1 METQLVLEAAQAA
14 VPLGRTQADV
24 LSVFNA
30 LADRMPR
37 LKTDRDRWDTFIDL
51 LVAAET
57 EGLIVLPSRRGTGWS
72 QEVTPARPQWVRL
85 AATREPKESFD
96 HRGFPWNPALSFLA
110 GKKSLPTGIR
120 EAAVSIQQ
128 FFAKNGLSRPL
139 VPVKERSFDIFGEEK
154 RLGALQHSE
163 ILFGPG
169 KLSLKQLRCYV
180 VEPTPVAESFEQGQ
194 GIIILENE
202 ATFDSFC
209 RLCRHK
215 SAYRLVVYG
224 RGHEIQKCAAYL
236 KREAARLAVTEIFY
250 FGDVDR
256 RGLEIPYQLARELA
270 SELKVTPLTL
280 AYDFLFRGIV
290 STNRHVPEACL
301 WLPEPLAAR
310 AATVIA
316 EASRIPQEAFGWE
329 EMAAA
334 HGIDPF
340 IM

>member
-1 METQLVLEAAQAA
+1 METQLVLEAVQAA
-14 VPLGRTQADV
+14 ISSGRTQADI

-30 LADRMPR
+30 LAERMPR
-37 LKTDRDRWDTFIDL
+37 LKTDRDRWDIFIDL

-57 EGLIVLPSRRGTGWS
+57 EGLVVLPSRRGVGWN

-85 AATREPKESFD
+85 VATRAPRDLFD

-110 GKKSLPTGIR
+110 GEKTLPTGIR

-128 FFAKNGLSRPL
+128 FLLKDGLSRPF

-154 RLGALQHSE
+154 RLGALQHSG

-169 KLSLKQLRCYV
+169 KLSLNQLRCYV
-180 VEPTPVAESFEQGQ
+180 VEPTPVAERFEQGR

-215 SAYRLVVYG
+215 PTHRLVVYG

-236 KREAARLAVTEIFY
+236 KREAARLGVAEIFY

-256 RGLEIPYQLARELA
+256 RGLEIPFQLACELA
-270 SELKVTPLTL
+270 SELRVLPLTP
-280 AYDFLFRGIV
+280 AYNFLLRDIV
-290 STNRHVPEACL
+290 STNCHVPEACL
-301 WLPEPLAAR
+301 WLPESLAGLAA
-310 AATVIA
+310 TIISGT
-316 EASRIPQEAFGWE
+316 SRIPQEAFGWE
-329 EMAAA
+329 EMAVA

-340 IM
+340 IT

>member
-1 METQLVLEAAQAA
+1 M
-14 VPLGRTQADV
+14 PPGRTQADV
-24 LSVFNA
+24 LAVFNA
-30 LADRMPR
+30 LAERMPR
-37 LKTDRDRWDTFIDL
+37 LKTDRDRWDTFIEL
-51 LVAAET
+51 LVAAES
-57 EGLIVLPSRRGTGWS
+57 EGLVVLPSRRGAGWN
-72 QEVTPARPQWVRL
+72 QEVAPARPQWVRL
-85 AATREPKESFD
+85 ATTREPRELFD

-110 GKKSLPTGIR
+110 GEKGLPAGIR

-128 FFAKNGLSRPL
+128 FFAKDGLSRPF

-180 VEPTPVAESFEQGQ
+180 VEPTPVTERFEQGQ

-215 SAYRLVVYG
+215 PAYRLVVYG

-236 KREAARLAVTEIFY
+236 KREAARLGVTEIFY

-256 RGLEIPYQLARELA
+256 RGLEIPYQLARDLA
-270 SELKVTPLTL
+270 SELKVVPLTS
-280 AYDFLFRGIV
+280 AYDFLLRGTV
-290 STNRHVPEACL
+290 STNCHISEACL
-301 WLPEPLAAR
+301 WLPEPLAAL

-316 EASRIPQEAFGWE
+316 EATRIPQEAFGWE

-334 HGIDPF
+334 YGIDPF
-340 IM
+340 IT